1 MELYLKCD
9 VLQLACIFEEF
20 RNVCLHHYALDPSYY
35 VSAPNLAW
43 DSMLKLTNINLEL
56 ISDPEMFKMIDSA
69 LRGGICMITKRYAKA
84 NNPLLPAALYDPTK
98 PSNYIMYLDANNL
111 YGWAMV
117 QPIAF
122 GGFRWMEEDEF
133 SKIDW
138 QAQTETQA
146 TGYYLEC
153 DLEYPKEIHD
163 AHNDYPLAPER
174 LVVCQEALSDQQNQ
188 IVKCYNIPRSAMTQ
202 TKLIPN
208 LMDKTLYTLH
218 YQNLKFYLDHGM
230 RLKKVHRVICY
241 QQSSWLAKYI
251 NLNQQLR
258 AAANNE
264 FEKDFFKLMNNSVY
278 GKTCENLKKRTDI
291 KLVTSE
297 EKQRKLTNKPQCLA
311 YKIFKE
317 DLAAVQLR
325 KAKVLVN
332 KPFYVG
338 FTVLELSK
346 LLMYRF
352 HYDYI
357 KPKYQAKAQLLF
369 TDTDSLM
376 YDVET
381 EDIFAD
387 MSTDKEHFD
396 FAGYPKTSKFFDATN
411 NKVLGKMKDEA
422 AGQPVLEFIGL
433 RPKMY
438 SFVIATDPTDETKTK
453 EKHVAKGIQRAVIS
467 NLHHE
472 DYRRQLEAPI
482 ENHQI
487 NRRIGTCHI
496 FIDIFYQILC
506 F

>member
-20 RNVCLHHYALDPSYY
+20 RTVCLHHYALDPSYY

-56 ISDPEMFKMIDSA
+56 ISDQEMFKMIDSA

-84 NNPLLPAALYDPTK
+84 NDPLLPTTLYDPSK
-98 PSNYIMYLDANNL
+98 PTNYIMYLDANNL

-122 GGFRWMEEDEF
+122 KGFRWMEEAEF

-138 QAQTETQA
+138 QVQTPEQA
-146 TGYYLEC
+146 TGFYLEC

-174 LVVCQEALSDQQNQ
+174 LVIRQEALSDQQNQ

-230 RLKKVHRVICY
+230 KLKKVHRVITY
-241 QQSSWLAKYI
+241 QQSCWLAKYI

-258 AAANNE
+258 AAAKND

-291 KLVTSE
+291 KLVTR
-297 EKQRKLTNKPQCLA
+297 KQRKLTNKPQCLA

-317 DLAAVQLR
+317 NWRQFNSVKR
-325 KAKVLVN
+325 KSSS
-332 KPFYVG
+332 
-338 FTVLELSK
+338 TS
-346 LLMYRF
+346 
-352 HYDYI
+352 H
-357 KPKYQAKAQLLF
+357 
-369 TDTDSLM
+369 S
-376 YDVET
+376 
-381 EDIFAD
+381 
-387 MSTDKEHFD
+387 MS
-396 FAGYPKTSKFFDATN
+396 ASQY
-411 NKVLGKMKDEA
+411 
-422 AGQPVLEFIGL
+422 
-433 RPKMY
+433 
-438 SFVIATDPTDETKTK
+438 
-453 EKHVAKGIQRAVIS
+453 
-467 NLHHE
+467 
-472 DYRRQLEAPI
+472 
-482 ENHQI
+482 
-487 NRRIGTCHI
+487 
-496 FIDIFYQILC
+496 
-506 F
+506 